1 MKEKHLKEKRVKPK
15 RILIIEDCPEFG
27 RLMARHL
34 EGRGFHVHLA
44 ESGRSG
50 LEAFAAE
57 RFAAA
62 LIDLNLP
69 DMDGLAVLADMADR
83 TDAAPLIVVSGASG
97 IETAVR
103 AVRRGA
109 WDFVVKDG
117 DVLAELDQALF
128 KGLERAAYLAAQ
140 RARLDLEIADH
151 QRTQQALGN
160 QLAFLQTIIDAV
172 PNQIFYKDAEGRYMG
187 CNKAWEEFAGMTC
200 EQVLG
205 RRIEEFAPPE
215 ESPTFIQKDREL
227 LASGG
232 LQEFEQTTR
241 VGGVERDILIRK
253 AVFCNQDGSPGGIV
267 GVFTDISRQKEVS
280 RRLQRSEQ
288 RLRTII
294 ETSPLPIIVVDIS
307 RGQTLFCNTR
317 GAELFGVDRIAAQG
331 MPTRGFYAEETVRQ
345 ELFGRIQR
353 EGRLDNVEV
362 QMVRAD
368 GGRFWT
374 QVSAVLMD
382 LDGRPAAF
390 IAFWDVTARKDL
402 EESLRKFQ
410 FIASAS
416 QDMMTLINR
425 RFVFEAANEAYLDHH
440 GKPEGGIIGHP
451 VAELWGTEV
460 FERAI
465 RPRLEE
471 CFTGKSVIYRE
482 WFSFP
487 VSGRRFYE
495 VTMYPYWGEGH
506 DVTHVATVTRDIT
519 TRQYNETVA
528 TMLYRISAAVST
540 TSDLEELYQRIH
552 AILDD
557 NIEAANFFIA
567 LLDKDRTR
575 LEFPYIEDEKDDLKG
590 KSIDLAEGLSC
601 SFTAEVVRTGRPLLV
616 TSRELAFVDVPGPG
630 DPGLHPVDR
639 VVRADFLAA
648 RGCGVNGTVG
658 TPSAVWLGVPLK
670 IKGEVVGVMAV
681 QSYSDPYRYT
691 ARDVNLLTS
700 VSEQVALAIER
711 KANERDLLRA
721 KELAEAA
728 SRSKSEFLANMS
740 HEIRTPLNGVL
751 GMLQL
756 AQTTDL
762 DEVQRDYVDTA
773 LASGRSLLAI
783 INDILDF
790 SKIEA
795 GKLEVITEE
804 FDLSPLLD
812 DVLTT
817 FRGEARD
824 KGLALDLK
832 LWPGIPEHLTGGKS
846 RLRQILFNLV
856 GNAIKF
862 TDQGAVTIKV
872 NPLGPDPRNNR
883 TRLLFSI
890 TDTGIGIPDDKVGH
904 IFEPFTQVDGSYVR
918 RHQGAGLGLGIVKR
932 LVGLLGGAMCI
943 ESEQDRGTTVHV
955 AIGFDAA
962 SGVIVPESAADM
974 TPRGPRPGR
983 TGLRLLVVEDN
994 RVNQLMA
1001 ARMLTSMGHEAATA
1015 NNGEEALALLERESF
1030 DAVFMDIQM
1039 PGMNGVQAT
1048 RRIREAGP
1056 GSTMNP
1062 AIPIIAITAHAMAG
1076 DREIFLEGGMDDYI
1090 AKPVERNEL
1099 EAVLARLFPAE

>member
-1 MKEKHLKEKRVKPK
+1 MPE
-15 RILIIEDCPEFG
+15 RILIIDDCPEFG
-27 RLMARHL
+27 RLVTRHM
-34 EGRGFHVHLA
+34 EGKGFHVHLA
-44 ESGRSG
+44 ADGRSG
-50 LEAFAAE
+50 LDAFVE
-57 RFAAA
+57 QRFSAA

-69 DMDGLAVLADMADR
+69 DVDGLTVLADMADR
-83 TDAAPLIVVSGASG
+83 TDAIPLIVVSGARG
-97 IETAVR
+97 IEDAVR

-109 WDFVVKDG
+109 WDFVVKDE

-140 RARLDLEIADH
+140 RARLDLEIAEH
-151 QRTQQALGN
+151 QRTQEALGN

-187 CNKAWEEFAGMTC
+187 CNKAWEEFAGLTR

-205 RRIEEFAPPE
+205 RRIEEFAPPD
-215 ESPTFIQKDREL
+215 ESPVFLQKDREL

-232 LQEFEQTTR
+232 RQEYEQATLF
-241 VGGVERDILIRK
+241 GGVERDILIRK
-253 AVFCNQDGSPGGIV
+253 AVFDNPDGTPGGIV
-267 GVFTDISRQKEVS
+267 GVLTDITRQKGVS
-280 RRLQRSEQ
+280 RRLQRSEE
-288 RLRTII
+288 RLRVII
-294 ETSPLPIIVVDIS
+294 ETSPLPIIVVDIAS
-307 RGQTLFCNTR
+307 GQTLFCNTR
-317 GAELFGVDRIAAQG
+317 GAELFGVERSMAQG
-331 MPTRGFYAEETVRQ
+331 MSTRGFYADEAVRE
-345 ELFGRIQR
+345 ELFGHIQR
-353 EGRLDNVEV
+353 QGRLDNVEV
-362 QMVRAD
+362 EMVRAD

-382 LDGRPAAF
+382 LDGRKAAF
-390 IAFWDVTARKDL
+390 ITLWDVTARKDL

-440 GKPEGGIIGHP
+440 GRPEAGVIGHP
-451 VAELWGTEV
+451 IAELWGEDV
-460 FERAI
+460 FEKAI

-495 VTMYPYWGEGH
+495 VTMYPYWGDVH

-528 TMLYRISAAVST
+528 TMLYRISGAVST

-567 LLDKDRTR
+567 LLDRERTR
-575 LEFPYIEDEKDDLKG
+575 LEFPYIEDEKDDFKG
-590 KSIDLAEGLSC
+590 KVIDLSAEHSC
-601 SFTAEVVRTGRPLLV
+601 SFTVEVIRTGRPLLV

-639 VVRADFLAA
+639 VVRADFLGA
-648 RGCGVNGTVG
+648 RGCGVDDTVG

-670 IKGEVVGVMAV
+670 IRGEVVGVMAV
-681 QSYSDPYRYT
+681 QSYTDPYRYT

-711 KANERDLLRA
+711 KANERDLLKA
-721 KELAEAA
+721 KEQAEAA

-762 DEVQRDYVDTA
+762 NEIQRDYVDTA
-773 LASGRSLLAI
+773 LASGRSLLGI

-804 FDLSPLLD
+804 FDLSPFLD
-812 DVLTT
+812 DVLAT

-824 KGLALDLK
+824 KGLALGLT
-832 LWPGIPEHLTGGKS
+832 LAPGTPEHLIGGKS

-862 TDQGAVTIKV
+862 TDQGAVTITV
-872 NPLGPDPRNNR
+872 NPLGPDPRNGR

-890 TDTGIGIPDDKVGH
+890 SDTGIGIPDDKMDHV
-904 IFEPFTQVDGSYVR
+904 FEPFTQVDGSYVR

-932 LVGLLGGAMCI
+932 LVGLLGGAMCV
-943 ESEQDRGTTVHV
+943 ESEQGNGTTVHV

-962 SGVIVPESAADM
+962 SGAIASGPAAGM
-974 TPRGPRPGR
+974 TAREPRPGR

-994 RVNQLMA
+994 RVNRLMA
-1001 ARMLTSMGHEAATA
+1001 ARMLATMGHEAATA
-1015 NNGEEALALLERESF
+1015 NNGEEALALLEREPF

-1056 GSTMNP
+1056 GSAMNP

-1090 AKPVERNEL
+1090 AKPVERAEL
-1099 EAVLARLFPAE
+1099 EAVLARLFPAS

>member
-1 MKEKHLKEKRVKPK
+1 VTSK
-15 RILIIEDCPEFG
+15 RILIIDDCPDFG
-27 RLMARHL
+27 RLVAHHL
-34 EGRGFHVHLA
+34 EAQGFEAHLA
-44 ESGRSG
+44 PDGRSG
-50 LEAFAAE
+50 LDAFVE
-57 RFAAA
+57 QRFSAA
-62 LIDLNLP
+62 LIDIHLP

-83 TDAAPLIVVSGASG
+83 TDAIPLIVVSGTSG
-97 IETAVR
+97 IQDAVR

-109 WDFVVKDG
+109 WDFVVKG
-117 DVLAELDQALF
+117 EAVLGELDQALS
-128 KGLERAAYLAAQ
+128 KALERAAYLAAQ
-140 RARLDLEIADH
+140 RARLDYEMAEH
-151 QRTQQALGN
+151 QRTQEALSN
-160 QLAFLQTIIDAV
+160 QIAFLQTLIDAV
-172 PNQIFYKDAEGRYMG
+172 PNQIFYKDAQGHYLG
-187 CNKAWEEFAGMTC
+187 CNKAWEEFAGLTR
-200 EQVLG
+200 EQVVG
-205 RRIEEFAPPE
+205 RRVEEFAPPE
-215 ESPTFIQKDREL
+215 ESATFLQKDREL
-227 LASGG
+227 LAAGG
-232 LQEFEQTTR
+232 RQEYEQATR
-241 VGGVERDILIRK
+241 FGGVERDILIRK
-253 AVFCNQDGSPGGIV
+253 AVFDNPDGSPGGIV
-267 GVFTDISRQKEVS
+267 GVLTDITRQKDAA
-280 RRLQRSEQ
+280 RRLRKSEERF
-288 RLRTII
+288 RLIL
-294 ETSPLPIIVVDIS
+294 ESSPLPILVVDI
-307 RGQTLFCNTR
+307 RQGRALFCNAR
-317 GAELFGVDRIAAQG
+317 GAEQFGMDPATAQG
-331 MPTRGFYAEETVRQ
+331 APTRGFYAHEAARA
-345 ELFGRIQR
+345 ELFDRLLR
-353 EGRLDNVEV
+353 DGRLDNVEV
-362 QMVRAD
+362 EMVRTD
-368 GGRFWT
+368 GTRFWT
-374 QVSAVLMD
+374 QASAVLMD
-382 LDGRPAAF
+382 LDGSEAAF
-390 IAFWDVTARKDL
+390 IAFWDITARKDL

-425 RFVFEAANEAYLDHH
+425 DYVFEAANEAYLDHH
-440 GKPEGGIIGHP
+440 GRPEDGVIGHR
-451 VAELWGTEV
+451 VEELWGREA
-460 FERAI
+460 FQGGI

-495 VTMYPYWGEGH
+495 VTMYPYWGDGG

-519 TRQYNETVA
+519 ARQYNETVA
-528 TMLYRISAAVST
+528 TMLYRISGAVST

-567 LLDKDRTR
+567 LLDKDRAR
-575 LEFPYIEDEKDDLKG
+575 LEFPYIEDEKDDFTG
-590 KSIDLAEGLSC
+590 KVINLAEENSC
-601 SFTAEVVRTGRPLLV
+601 SFTVEVIRTGRPLLV
-616 TSRELAFVDVPGPG
+616 TSKELAFVDVPGPG

-639 VVRADFLAA
+639 MVRADFLRS
-648 RGCGVNGTVG
+648 RGCGVTETVG
-658 TPSAVWLGVPLK
+658 TPSEVWLGVPLK

-681 QSYSDPYRYT
+681 QSYSDPYQYT

-795 GKLEVITEE
+795 GKLEVITES
-804 FDLSPLLD
+804 FRLTPFLD
-812 DVLTT
+812 DVLST

-824 KGLALDLK
+824 KGLALK
-832 LWPGIPEHLTGGKS
+832 VEMSPGTPEHLTGGKS

-862 TDQGAVTIKV
+862 TDQGSVTIAV
-872 NPLGPDPRNNR
+872 HPLGPDPRNGR
-883 TRLLFSI
+883 ARLLFSVS
-890 TDTGIGIPDDKVGH
+890 DTGIGIPDDKVDH

-932 LVGLLGGAMCI
+932 LIGLLGGAMCI
-943 ESEQDRGTTVHV
+943 DSEPGRGTTLH
-955 AIGFDAA
+955 AALGFDAA
-962 SGVIVPESAADM
+962 SGEASPDQADEVP
-974 TPRGPRPGR
+974 GPGR

-994 RVNQLMA
+994 RVNRLMV
-1001 ARMLTSMGHEAATA
+1001 ARMLDTMGHEVETA
-1015 NNGEEALALLERESF
+1015 NNGEDALRMLEEHPY

-1048 RRIREAGP
+1048 RRIRDAGP
-1056 GSTMNP
+1056 DSAMDP
-1062 AIPIIAITAHAMAG
+1062 AVPIIAITAHAMAG
-1076 DREIFLEGGMDDYI
+1076 DREVFLEGGMDDYI
-1090 AKPVERNEL
+1090 AKPVELDEL
-1099 EAVLARLFPAE
+1099 KAVLARLFPAS